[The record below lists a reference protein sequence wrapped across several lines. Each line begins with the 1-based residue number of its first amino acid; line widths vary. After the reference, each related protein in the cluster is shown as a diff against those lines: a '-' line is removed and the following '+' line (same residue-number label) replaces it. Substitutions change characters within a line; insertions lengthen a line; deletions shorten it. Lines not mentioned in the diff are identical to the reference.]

1 MKITRLIELEEIPN
15 PHSISVH
22 KIHSSKEVQFEH
34 LLLLPGEDLH
44 LHVTY
49 STVYLYVLEGRGIV
63 EAGGEQSS
71 IEPNVFVEIPPQI
84 PHRLINNSDAI
95 FRVLNTKA
103 PRPLKPTHLVK

>member
-1 MKITRLIELEEIPN
+1 MKITKLIELEEIPN
-15 PHSISVH
+15 PHLVSV
-22 KIHSSKEVQFEH
+22 KKLHSSEEVQFEH
-34 LLLLPGEDLH
+34 LLLLPGEELY

-49 STVYLYVLEGRGIV
+49 STVCLYVLEGNGIV
-63 EAGGEQSS
+63 DAGGEQTT
-71 IEPNVFVEIPPQI
+71 IETNAFVEIPPQI